1 MRLRLYSPASLA
13 LAALV
18 FLVPTAFAQGTIS
31 FAQLNGT
38 VEDTSG
44 RSIAKAQVTLRQVD
58 TNRTY
63 TATTN
68 DAGFY
73 VVPTLSPGKYELDV
87 QYSGFAK
94 FTQTGLVLSVGQ
106 TATID
111 VTLTVGNQPSDR
123 FGPNPG
129 IAHQWPPVR

>member
-1 MRLRLYSPASLA
+1 MRLRPHLPASLA
-13 LAALV
+13 LIILV
-18 FLVPTAFAQGTIS
+18 FLAPTAFAQATIS

-38 VEDTSG
+38 VLDTSG
-44 RSIAKAQVTLRQVD
+44 RSIVKAQITLREVD

-73 VVPTLSPGKYELDV
+73 VVPNLPPGKYEFDV

-94 FTQTGLVLSVGQ
+94 FAQTGIILSVGQ
-106 TATID
+106 TATIM
-111 VTLTVGNQPSDR
+111 SR
-123 FGPNPG
+123 
-129 IAHQWPPVR
+129 